1 MLKPF
6 KISSE
11 VISRISSPILILA
24 AAILSN
30 SLTPNLTVAETK
42 QNESIPKVAFRKAP
56 RLLDIYTT
64 FDRVRSRS
72 AIYYFDI
79 TIPEDSGAPLQKVE
93 IELRQG
99 QDRIKYKLERTVAY
113 LGTHSRRGDR
123 LALET
128 VSQEEKT
135 EVISV
140 VFANSLPPGTTFTVG
155 LKPVRNPDFDGIYV
169 FGVTVFPQ
177 GENPFGLYL
186 GSRRLYFRRGYD
198 GFFVH

>member
-30 SLTPNLTVAETK
+30 SLTPNLTVAQTK

-79 TIPEDSGAPLQKVE
+79 TIPEDSGAPLQKIE
-93 IELRQG
+93 IELL
-99 QDRIKYKLERTVAY
+99 RIAAAKISIGDDIRAIALGFILKGCNMKLE
-113 LGTHSRRGDR
+113 LF
-123 LALET
+123 L
-128 VSQEEKT
+128 
-135 EVISV
+135 
-140 VFANSLPPGTTFTVG
+140 SL
-155 LKPVRNPDFDGIYV
+155 
-169 FGVTVFPQ
+169 
-177 GENPFGLYL
+177 
-186 GSRRLYFRRGYD
+186 
-198 GFFVH
+198 